1 MAQFTIA
8 LDAMGGDDAPSMVVG
23 GVILAAERLLDTKF
37 LLFGDKA
44 RLEPLL
50 ARHGGEGGGRIEIR
64 HTDQRVSGDEKP
76 SQALRKGRASSMGL
90 AIEAVKQGEAVGAV
104 SAGNTGALMALAK
117 FALRMLPGIDRPAIC
132 TLLPTMRGQSVVLDL
147 GANVEC
153 DAETLVQF
161 AIMGEAFA
169 RVMLGIA
176 RPSIALL
183 NVGSE
188 EVKGHD
194 IVREAA
200 QRLRD
205 TALPIDFKGFVEGDG
220 IGKGDVD
227 VIVTDGFTGNVALKT
242 VEGTAKLIGHHLRS
256 SFETSIWTKLSYLVA
271 RPAIEAARDHF
282 DPRRYNGAMFVGLNG
297 IVIKSHGGTDAF
309 GFANAIGVAHQL
321 AVANIDERITEDLRN
336 FSAAAVGAAATGS

>member
-1 MAQFTIA
+1 MAPVTIA
-8 LDAMGGDDAPSMVVG
+8 LDAMGGDDAPRMVVDG
-23 GVILAAERLLDTKF
+23 MFLARESLPDLRF
-37 LLFGDKA
+37 LVFGDRA
-44 RLEPLL
+44 QLEPLV
-50 ARHGGEGGGRIEIR
+50 ARHGTGGGAVEIR
-64 HTDQRVSGDEKP
+64 HTDQRVAGDEKP

-90 AIEAVKQGEAVGAV
+90 AIEAVKQGEAVAAV

-117 FALRMLPGIDRPAIC
+117 FGLRMLPGIDRPAIC

-169 RVMLGIA
+169 RTMLGIA
-176 RPSIALL
+176 RPSVALL

-205 TALPIDFKGFVEGDG
+205 TSLPIDFKGFVEGDG

-242 VEGTAKLIGHHLRS
+242 VEGTAKLIGHHLRT
-256 SFETSIWTKLSYLVA
+256 SFEKSIWAKLSYLVA
-271 RPAIEAARDHF
+271 KPAIDSARDHF

-309 GFANAIGVAHQL
+309 GFANAIRVARQL
-321 AVANIDERITEDLRN
+321 ATENIDDRITEDLRN
-336 FSAAAVGAAATGS
+336 FGTAAVAGATVSGA